1 VKPVKQ
7 IDPSSNNLSGTDWRI
22 LGELELTIGEE
33 ADGVI
38 SAWLTEILNPF
49 RLHADFLNKV
59 LKSAQDA
66 AGRAMQSENRQ
77 LDFEHIHLLVFLP
90 GTRASKGQTWGFFRI
105 EKIESAKQHKNPSDH
120 AIEFYLYLEG

>member
-1 VKPVKQ
+1 MKH
-7 IDPSSNNLSGTDWRI
+7 IDPSPNNLSGTDWRI
-22 LGELELTIGEE
+22 LGELELTIDEE

-49 RLHADFLNKV
+49 CLHADFLKKV

-66 AGRAMQSENRQ
+66 AGRATQSENIH
-77 LDFEHIHLLVFLP
+77 LDLEHSHLLVFLP
-90 GTRASKGQTWGFFRI
+90 GTGASKGQTWGFFRI
-105 EKIESAKQHKNPSDH
+105 EKFESATQDKNPSDH